1 LLSSTSHALRIS
13 GDNLASVRAI
23 RCIGYAESIEGESMI
38 DGIKDVVARL
48 ERQKVAIDKALAAL
62 RGIDAV
68 DGHKPGVEVTEA
80 APSRGPK
87 RKGGMTPEGRKR
99 LSGALRKR
107 WAAKR
112 VAEGATGATL
122 AEAPATRKRA
132 FSAATRKR
140 LAEAMKKR
148 WAVKRAGSAVK
159 KSGRRKRAAKEA
171 AG

>member
-1 LLSSTSHALRIS
+1 
-13 GDNLASVRAI
+13 
-23 RCIGYAESIEGESMI
+23 MI

-48 ERQKVAIDKALAAL
+48 KRQKTAIDKALAAL
-62 RGIDAV
+62 RGIDAL
-68 DGHKPGVEVTEA
+68 DGHKPGVEVSEA
-80 APSRGPK
+80 VPSRSSK

-99 LSGALRKR
+99 LSAALRKR

-112 VAEGATGATL
+112 AAEGATGATL
-122 AEAPATRKRA
+122 AEAPATKKRA

-159 KSGRRKRAAKEA
+159 KSGQGKRAAKTTA
-171 AG
+171 S